1 MKFRTTLIAALL
13 LALFGAYVYFFE
25 FKKAEEEKKQEEEE
39 KQVFSIDWEKL
50 EGARDHERPRHL
62 PGGETRRRRPKREA
76 LRVRRRQSGASR
88 NPCRRMR
95 TTRAINGMV
104 SNLKGVKVEQVVTES
119 AESLEPYGLKEPEIR
134 IALRVAEGVEA
145 PQPLLVGAKSP
156 IGSNSYAMWEGGD
169 KVLLLSTHLN
179 PQFDKGLYDLRHKK
193 IFAFKREDVERLRI
207 LRSGDPEMEMAREG
221 DKWEILL
228 PFRARASE
236 TEVDEILNKLTT
248 LKAET
253 FVDEAPKDLAD
264 YGLDRPVW
272 KIEVVLKPD
281 QTKATLLIGSLHQEQ
296 GKGYLYAKR
305 EERPGV
311 VSLGMDLIGTFAKE
325 AEEFREKKVMPFKT
339 WKVRKAEL
347 DGKGL
352 DVTLEKRDG
361 QKWWIEAP
369 IEARADGTR
378 MSALLG
384 AVNRLEGEEFLE
396 KPDGE
401 EGLAEYGLADPLARV
416 VLYEEKPATGEEG
429 EGGEEAGY
437 PLLGV
442 LLLGKKG
449 HEGEDVYYATVDG
462 EDTVYRV
469 SGEFYE
475 ENFPEGVDALR
486 SKKVIDFSQYLVTE
500 IEREGAGGAG
510 RDEEEGG
517 PLEAQ
522 EAEFRRCGERG
533 GRRAPDRGPRPRG
546 GSFRGRSPGGS
557 LCLGARAGRRARSP
571 SGMKMERIWASCC
584 SPDQGPEGEE
594 GLVYVKQRE
603 EPWVGLIQ
611 ADKKKAIMD
620 KLVGCV
626 PRAEG

>member
-25 FKKAEEEKKQEEEE
+25 YKKAEEEKKQEEAE
-39 KQVFSIDWEKL
+39 KQIFSIDWEKL
-50 EGARDHERPRHL
+50 KGIKLTNAHGTFLIE
-62 PGGETRRRRPKREA
+62 KREA
-76 LRVRRRQSGASR
+76 EAEEGSPAGAQQSEWRITEPLQADADD
-88 NPCRRMR
+88 
-95 TTRAINGMV
+95 TAVNGMV
-104 SNLKGVKVEQVVTES
+104 SNLRGVKLDQVVTES
-119 AESLEPYGLKEPEIR
+119 PESLEYYGLKEPEIR
-134 IALRVAEGVEA
+134 IALRMAEGVEA
-145 PQPLLVGAKSP
+145 PRPLLVGAKSP

-193 IFAFKREDVERLRI
+193 IFAFKREDIERLRI
-207 LRSGDPEMEMAREG
+207 LRSGEPEMEMVKEG
-221 DKWEILL
+221 EDRWELVL

-236 TEVDEILNKLTT
+236 TEVDQILNKLTT
-248 LKAET
+248 LKAEA

-264 YGLDRPVW
+264 YGLEQPVW

-281 QTKATLLIGSLHQEQ
+281 QTKATLLIGSLHQAQ

-325 AEEFREKKVMPFKT
+325 AEELREKKVMPLKT
-339 WKVRKAEL
+339 WKVRKVEL

-361 QKWWIEAP
+361 QKWWIESP
-369 IEARADGTR
+369 IVARADGTR
-378 MSALLG
+378 MSVFLG
-384 AVNRLEGEEFLE
+384 AVNRIEGEEFFE

-416 VLYEEKPATGEEG
+416 VLYEEKPVTGEEG
-429 EGGEEAGY
+429 EGGEEAGH

-442 LLLGKKG
+442 LLLGKKT

-475 ENFPEGVDALR
+475 KSFPEAVDALR
-486 SKKVIDFSQYLVTE
+486 SKKVIDMSQYLVTE
-500 IEREGAGGAG
+500 IVA
-510 RDEEEGG
+510 
-517 PLEAQ
+517 
-522 EAEFRRCGERG
+522 
-533 GRRAPDRGPRPRG
+533 RGPEGPVELKRKEGLWKLKKPRSEDVKKEAVDALLTEVLG
-546 GSFRGRSPGGS
+546 LEVDRFVEHVPETLSAWGLEPAESEISFKNDEGEE
-557 LCLGARAGRRARSP
+557 LGAVLF
-571 SGMKMERIWASCC
+571 SG
-584 SPDQGPEGEE
+584 QGPEGEE

-611 ADKKKAIMD
+611 ADKKKAVMD
-620 KLVGCV
+620 KLMACV
-626 PRAEG
+626 PEG

>member
-25 FKKAEEEKKQEEEE
+25 YKKAEEEKKQEEAE
-39 KQVFSIDWEKL
+39 KQIFSIDWEKL
-50 EGARDHERPRHL
+50 KGIKLTNAHGTFLVE
-62 PGGETRRRRPKREA
+62 KREA
-76 LRVRRRQSGASR
+76 EAEEGSPAGPQQSEWRITEPLQADADD
-88 NPCRRMR
+88 
-95 TTRAINGMV
+95 TAVNGMV
-104 SNLKGVKVEQVVTES
+104 SNLKAVKLDQVVTES
-119 AESLEPYGLKEPEIR
+119 PESLEFYGLKEPEIR
-134 IALRVAEGVEA
+134 IALLMAEGVEA
-145 PQPLLVGAKSP
+145 PRPLLVGAKSP
-156 IGSNSYAMWEGGD
+156 IGSNSYAMWEGED

-207 LRSGDPEMEMAREG
+207 LRSGEPEMELVKEG
-221 DKWEILL
+221 DRWELVL

-236 TEVDEILNKLTT
+236 TEVDQILNKLTT
-248 LKAET
+248 LKAEA

-264 YGLDRPVW
+264 YGLEQPVW

-281 QTKATLLIGSLHQEQ
+281 QTKATLLIGSLHQAQ

-325 AEEFREKKVMPFKT
+325 AEEFREKKVMPLKP
-339 WKVRKAEL
+339 WKVRKVEL
-347 DGKGL
+347 DGKGS
-352 DVTLEKRDG
+352 DITLEKRDG
-361 QKWWIEAP
+361 QKWWIESP
-369 IEARADGTR
+369 IVARADGTR
-378 MSALLG
+378 MSVFLG
-384 AVNRLEGEEFLE
+384 AVNRIEGEEFFE

-416 VLYEEKPATGEEG
+416 VLYEEKPVTGEEG

-442 LLLGKKG
+442 LLLGKKT
-449 HEGEDVYYATVDG
+449 HEGKDVYYATVDG

-475 ENFPEGVDALR
+475 KSFPEAVDALR
-486 SKKVIDFSQYLVTE
+486 SKKVIDVSRYLVTE
-500 IEREGAGGAG
+500 IVARGPEGPVELKRKEGLWKLKKPRSEDVKKEAVDALLTEVLGLEVDRFVEHVPETLSAWGLEPAESEISFKND
-510 RDEEEGG
+510 DEEE
-517 PLEAQ
+517 
-522 EAEFRRCGERG
+522 
-533 GRRAPDRGPRPRG
+533 
-546 GSFRGRSPGGS
+546 
-557 LCLGARAGRRARSP
+557 LGAVLFS
-571 SGMKMERIWASCC
+571 S
-584 SPDQGPEGEE
+584 QGPEGEE
-594 GLVYVKQRE
+594 GLLYVKQRE

-620 KLVGCV
+620 KLMACV
-626 PRAEG
+626 PEG

>member
-25 FKKAEEEKKQEEEE
+25 YKKAEEEKKQEEAE
-39 KQVFSIDWEKL
+39 KQIFSIDWEKL
-50 EGARDHERPRHL
+50 KGIKLTNAHGTFLVE
-62 PGGETRRRRPKREA
+62 KREA
-76 LRVRRRQSGASR
+76 EAEEGSPAGPQQSEWRITEPLQADADD
-88 NPCRRMR
+88 
-95 TTRAINGMV
+95 TAVNGMV
-104 SNLKGVKVEQVVTES
+104 SNLKAVKLDQVVTES
-119 AESLEPYGLKEPEIR
+119 PESLEFYGLKEPEIR
-134 IALRVAEGVEA
+134 IALLMAEGVEA
-145 PQPLLVGAKSP
+145 PRPLLVGAKSP
-156 IGSNSYAMWEGGD
+156 IGSNSYAMWEGED

-207 LRSGDPEMEMAREG
+207 LRSGEPEMELVKEG
-221 DKWEILL
+221 DRWELVL

-236 TEVDEILNKLTT
+236 TEVDQILNKLTT
-248 LKAET
+248 LKAEA

-264 YGLDRPVW
+264 YGLEQPVW

-281 QTKATLLIGSLHQEQ
+281 QTKATLLIGSLHQAQ

-325 AEEFREKKVMPFKT
+325 AEEFREKKVMPLKP
-339 WKVRKAEL
+339 WKVRKVEL

-352 DVTLEKRDG
+352 DITLEKRDG
-361 QKWWIEAP
+361 QKWWIESP
-369 IEARADGTR
+369 IVARADGTR
-378 MSALLG
+378 MSVFLG
-384 AVNRLEGEEFLE
+384 AVNRIEGEEFFE

-416 VLYEEKPATGEEG
+416 VLYEEKPVTGEEG

-442 LLLGKKG
+442 LLLGKKT
-449 HEGEDVYYATVDG
+449 HEGKDVYYATVDG

-475 ENFPEGVDALR
+475 KSFPEAVDALR
-486 SKKVIDFSQYLVTE
+486 SKKVIDVSRYLVTE
-500 IEREGAGGAG
+500 IVARGPEGPVELKRKEGLWKLKKPRSEDVKKEAVDALLTEVLGLEVDRFVEHVPETLSAWGLEPAESEISFKND
-510 RDEEEGG
+510 DEEE
-517 PLEAQ
+517 
-522 EAEFRRCGERG
+522 
-533 GRRAPDRGPRPRG
+533 
-546 GSFRGRSPGGS
+546 
-557 LCLGARAGRRARSP
+557 LGAVLFS
-571 SGMKMERIWASCC
+571 S
-584 SPDQGPEGEE
+584 QGPEGEE
-594 GLVYVKQRE
+594 GLLYVKQRE

-620 KLVGCV
+620 KLMACV
-626 PRAEG
+626 PEG